1 MTVSNS
7 LSVALTGIRTTQQQ
21 LGVTAANIANAKSTG
36 YSRQSM
42 SSSALVANSRVY
54 GVEANQV
61 TREINLLVQKQWRT
75 ASSNSSYAETRLN
88 ALSAL
93 DNYWGAPNSS
103 SSLNSV
109 FAGFT
114 SSLQKL
120 ATTPSDTAVQ
130 GSAVSAAQNL
140 VSRLNQLSG
149 DVQSLRQEAEA
160 NMSNAVSRMNSL
172 LNTIA
177 EVDRQ
182 VVAVGAGGNS
192 TAGLQDKRDAA
203 IDELSSFVDI
213 QVGTKQNG
221 AITISLTDGTQ
232 LYDDVPVTFS
242 FDQQGVVDAS
252 RKYSTVDSERSLGT
266 LTISSGPGSGID
278 LFKSN
283 SIKSGKIAAWKE
295 LRDETLVDAQAQ
307 LDTIAATLSKSVST
321 RQTSGTAVSDAA
333 AQTAGYSLDI
343 SGLTE
348 GNSLTVQYKTAGAT
362 QTSAITFVAYK
373 PPATIGNSY
382 TADPNDTVVGIDL
395 TSAVDVGTQIAN
407 ALNAANGGGT
417 DFTSA
422 TVTSGGVT
430 TLTLSATTDAATA
443 PNGSLTGFTG
453 EISSPGNKAGYA
465 AFDLFTDSSNGKSY
479 TGLSDGAD
487 NITGLA
493 ARIGVNPQ
501 VVADPSLLMKYS
513 GTTLAGD
520 GSRPQA
526 ILDSLSDRVYAYSS
540 EIGIGSVTTPFTG
553 SFKGLLAQV
562 VNTQG
567 ALVEDAQNV
576 ADGQKVVTSNL
587 KERYDNSR
595 AVDTDTELM
604 TLIQLQNAYSANARV
619 LSVAQ
624 EMMDTLMSTFR

>member
-1 MTVSNS
+1 MTVSSS

-21 LGVTAANIANAKSTG
+21 LGVTSANIANAKSTG
-36 YSRQSM
+36 YSRQTI
-42 SSSALVANSRVY
+42 SSSALLSNSRVY
-54 GVEANQV
+54 GVGANEV

-75 ASSNSSYAETRLN
+75 AAANSAYADTRVTS
-88 ALSAL
+88 LSAL

-140 VSRLNQLSG
+140 VTRLNQLSS
-149 DVQSLRQEAEA
+149 DVQSLRQEAES
-160 NMSNAVSRMNSL
+160 NISNAVSRMNSL
-172 LNTIA
+172 LQTIA

-182 VVAVGAGGNS
+182 IVAVGSGGNS

-213 QVGTKQNG
+213 QVGTKPSG
-221 AITISLTDGTQ
+221 SITISLTDGTQ
-232 LYDDVPVTFS
+232 LYDDVPVTFG

-252 RKYSTVDSERSLGT
+252 RSYSTVDSERSLGT
-266 LTISSGPGSGID
+266 LTITSGPGAGVD

-283 SIKSGKIAAWKE
+283 SIRSGKIAAWKE

-307 LDTIAATLSKSVST
+307 LDTIAATLSKAVST
-321 RQTSGTAVSDAA
+321 RQASGTAVSDTT
-333 AQTAGYSLDI
+333 AQTAGYSLDA

-348 GNSLTVQYKTAGAT
+348 GNPLTVQYLDASVSPAQSRSVTFIAYDSAT
-362 QTSAITFVAYK
+362 GSAPDGSFT
-373 PPATIGNSY
+373 P
-382 TADPNDTVVGIDL
+382 DPNDTVYAIDL
-395 TSAVDVGTQIAN
+395 SGTDDIATQIAN
-407 ALNAANGGGT
+407 RLNSVTGSTAFSGSYN
-417 DFTSA
+417 S
-422 TVTSGGVT
+422 TSGA
-430 TLTLSATTDAATA
+430 LQISATTT
-443 PNGSLTGFTG
+443 STTYSVTGLGG
-453 EISSPGNKAGYA
+453 EISSPGDKTGYQ
-465 AFDLFTDSSNGKSY
+465 AFDLFIDGSTGKSY
-479 TGLSDGAD
+479 TGLTNGKD

-493 ARIGVNPQ
+493 ARLTVSPQ

-513 GTTLAGD
+513 DTTLSGD
-520 GSRPQA
+520 GTRPQA
-526 ILDSLSDRVYAYSS
+526 ILDALSDRVYSYSS
-540 EIGIGSVTTPFTG
+540 TIGIGSSTTPFTG

-576 ADGQKVVTSNL
+576 ADGQTVVTSNL

-595 AVDTDTELM
+595 SVDLDTELM
-604 TLIQLQNAYSANARV
+604 SLIQLQNSYSANARV

-624 EMMDTLMSTFR
+624 ELMDTLMNAFR